1 VEGEQLSQQYVSSY
15 TSSISSLVRAR
26 KCADHP
32 VPSPK
37 FAAIYQAK
45 PLENDEGKEVEYPA
59 IEFAEMEPEMVK
71 RNLPASFF
79 FTRFADATKDDAV
92 EAFEDHGWFHLVAY
106 ATQNAYQ
113 PFNSSFLMRDG
124 LLSLPDIPLACSE
137 PKEFAFLSARPVGS
151 RFRWMQNETTQFAAG
166 LQFSGFKSVIGTM
179 GNLDDSKTHEI
190 IDKFYK
196 GIFRTGARDCA
207 QAARALHDALE
218 ETAKGELSFRQRIAF
233 AHFGL

>member
-1 VEGEQLSQQYVSSY
+1 MQ
-15 TSSISSLVRAR
+15 RR
-26 KCADHP
+26 
-32 VPSPK
+32 
-37 FAAIYQAK
+37 
-45 PLENDEGKEVEYPA
+45 
-59 IEFAEMEPEMVK
+59 
-71 RNLPASFF
+71 RN
-79 FTRFADATKDDAV
+79 AV
-92 EAFEDHGWFHLVAY
+92 EAFKDHGWFHLVAY

-179 GNLDDSKTHEI
+179 GNLNDSEAYEI
-190 IDKFYK
+190 INKFYK
-196 GIFRTGARDCA
+196 AIFCTEILDCA
-207 QAARALHDALE
+207 RAARALHDTLE
-218 ETAKGELSFRQRIAF
+218 EMAKGELSFRQRIAF